1 MSDLLLL
8 DTCALIWTIKGAP
21 MRQEAIDAI
30 ERASE
35 WGALFAS
42 PISAWEMTMLIL
54 KGRIQVEMPAQAF
67 VTKAFANN
75 KLQIAPLEPDIAI
88 NSCLLPGNLHQDPAD
103 RFLAATA
110 IRYGMRLVT
119 RDDKL
124 IEYGKG
130 GYLAVLPC

>member
-1 MSDLLLL
+1 MPDLLLL
-8 DTCALIWTIKGAP
+8 DTCALIWTLKGAP

-30 ERASE
+30 AYASE

-54 KGRIQVEMPAQAF
+54 KGRVQVDMPAQSF
-67 VTKAFANN
+67 VTKAFSNN
-75 KLQIAPLEPDIAI
+75 MLQIAPLEPDIAI
-88 NSCLLPGNLHQDPAD
+88 GSCLLPGNLHQDPAD
-103 RFLAATA
+103 RFIAATA

-124 IEYGKG
+124 IEYGKS